1 MIQDMF
7 GNEFYAGAYKDGSL
21 WRTNRYRDVSQFPM
35 GSSPDM
41 LIWERHLLLYPG
53 SRIESRSMEKVVR
66 KGARAQF
73 CANHKGIF
81 CHKITNGSF
90 KVVGVE
96 SPPSLVL

>member
-73 CANHKGIF
+73 CANHK
-81 CHKITNGSF
+81 
-90 KVVGVE
+90 E
-96 SPPSLVL
+96 A